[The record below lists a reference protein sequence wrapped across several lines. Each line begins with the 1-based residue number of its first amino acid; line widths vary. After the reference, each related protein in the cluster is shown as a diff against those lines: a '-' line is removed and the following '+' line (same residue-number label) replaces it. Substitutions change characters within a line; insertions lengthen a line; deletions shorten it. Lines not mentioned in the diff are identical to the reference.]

1 MSQQNLPAVM
11 PNAKPG
17 AYGHDIPLRK
27 VKISRK
33 SRFFIFVVLRCI
45 LKPLIKLMGSGNV
58 QKVVREQVRTASYM
72 KETLRG
78 MPRDYRILGHVPT
91 PTLGNIDDTSKP
103 VVLYLHGGGFI
114 IPAAPRVHLTFVAR
128 LCHDLG
134 AVGAM
139 PDYRLAPFH
148 KYPAALDDCESAYR
162 ALLEKGFPAQRIV
175 IAGESAGGNLTLA
188 LLLRLKR
195 LGLPQPLCAIPI
207 SPVTEMGRVHAPP
220 ARVLNRK
227 RDPMLPL
234 ETMGAMLQMYNAGLN
249 SADPELSPM
258 YGDYKGLAPL
268 FFIVG
273 ETEILL
279 DDSLIAARQARD
291 AGVETRVDIWPHMP
305 HAFTLFR
312 DLLPEARI
320 ARKDIVEY
328 VREHLER
335 GAAA

>member
-1 MSQQNLPAVM
+1 MTQKNIPAVM

-45 LKPLIKLMGSGNV
+45 LKPMLRLMGSTTV
-58 QKVVREQVRTASYM
+58 HKVLRQQIRLAGYM
-72 KETLRG
+72 KENLKG
-78 MPRDYRILGHVPT
+78 MRRDYRILGHVPS
-91 PTLGNIDDTSKP
+91 PTLGDIDDTSKP
-103 VVLYLHGGGFI
+103 VILYLHGGGFI
-114 IPAAPRVHLTFVAR
+114 IPAVPQVHLTFLAR
-128 LCHDLG
+128 VCNDLG
-134 AVGAM
+134 AVGCM

-162 ALLEKGFPAQRIV
+162 ALLDKGFPANRIIV
-175 IAGESAGGNLTLA
+175 AGESAGGNLTLG
-188 LLLRLKR
+188 LLQRLKR
-195 LGLPQPLCAIPI
+195 VGLPQPLCAIPI
-207 SPVTEMGRVHAPP
+207 SPVAEMARVHAPP
-220 ARVLNRK
+220 ARVLNSK

-249 SADPELSPM
+249 GADPELSPI
-258 YGDYKGLAPL
+258 YGDYNGIAPL

-279 DDSLIAARQARD
+279 DDSLITARQARD
-291 AGVETRVDIWPHMP
+291 AGVETRVDIWPYMP

-320 ARKDIVEY
+320 ARHDIVEY
-328 VREHLER
+328 IRSRLAH
-335 GAAA
+335 